1 MSKLTTF
8 LHFFENQNII
18 EIQETKKQEKSFTHL
33 GVGHRPFR
41 NAKLYEMDVTTFKV
55 IEILL
60 EDKKE
65 LVLTETKDQQKS
77 LFRAYINNSNVHV
90 WALNKK
96 NAFKKF
102 KKNMNIHQKTNFDKE
117 NGIS

>member
-8 LHFFENQNII
+8 LHFFENKDII
-18 EIQETKKQEKSFTHL
+18 VIEETKKQEKSFTHL
-33 GVGHRPFR
+33 GVGHRPFSNGR
-41 NAKLYEMDVTTFKV
+41 LYEMDVTSFKV
-55 IEILL
+55 TEISL

-65 LVLTETKDQQKS
+65 LILSETQDQQKA

-102 KKNMNIHQKTNFDKE
+102 KQNMNVYQKINFDKI
-117 NGIS
+117 NQH

>member
-1 MSKLTTF
+1 MDKQLNTF
-8 LHFFENQNII
+8 LHFFENQDAIA
-18 EIQETKKQEKSFTHL
+18 IQETKKQEKSFTHL

-41 NAKLYEMDVTTFKV
+41 NAQLYEMDVTTFKV

-65 LVLTETKDQQKS
+65 LILSETQDQQKS
-77 LFRAYINNSNVHV
+77 LFRAYINHSNVHV

-102 KKNMNIHQKTNFDKE
+102 KQNMNVYQKIVFNKINE
-117 NGIS
+117 